1 MLPGREYNN
10 NGIRMIRGTWSLT
23 EPLVPTN
30 VPATMVRVGVEKGLS
45 LTDLLNNTGITEEML
60 ADPGTRLT
68 YQQVLLLTENL
79 IRSYPTQ
86 TLGLDIGA
94 AVNINQYGMLGYAIL
109 SCADI
114 RSALQLGLK
123 YHPLIDPAFTFEV
136 VDQGAT
142 TAIRLTTHI
151 PLDHIYRMLCD
162 LFVAN
167 FAGLGRFLSGED
179 LQPIEVHLNH
189 PEPDYID
196 SYRRFFDCPVLFD
209 QPRTELIIDS
219 ALLDL
224 PLIMADQA
232 TATMA
237 ESQCA
242 EILAR
247 MGPKEG
253 IAAKV
258 RRILLSNPGLFPPV
272 DVVAGQLA
280 TSTRTLSRSL
290 QEVGTSYQRILDEVR
305 KEMAIEYLRNSSLPI
320 EEIAALVG
328 YSDPSNFR
336 KAFRRWTDRAPS
348 YYREET
354 NA

>member
-1 MLPGREYNN
+1 
-10 NGIRMIRGTWSLT
+10 MIRGTWSLT
-23 EPLVPTN
+23 EPLVPVN
-30 VPATMVRVGVEKGLS
+30 VPATMVRVGREKGLQQ
-45 LTDLLNNTGITEEML
+45 DILLDNTGITEEML
-60 ADPGTRLT
+60 ADPTARLT
-68 YQQVLLLTENL
+68 YQQLLLLTENL
-79 IRSYPTQ
+79 IRNYPVN
-86 TLGLDIGA
+86 TLGIDLGA

-109 SCADI
+109 SCADV

-123 YHPLIDPAFTFEV
+123 YHSLIDPAFTFEV
-136 VDQGAT
+136 VEQQQN

-162 LFVAN
+162 VFVVN
-167 FAGLGRFLSGED
+167 FASLGRFLTGNSA
-179 LQPIEVHLNH
+179 LQPTEVHLNH
-189 PEPDYID
+189 PAPDYID
-196 SYRRFFDCPVLFD
+196 VYKEYFDCPILFD
-209 QPRTELIIDS
+209 QPRTELLIDS
-219 ALLDL
+219 GYLDL

-232 TATMA
+232 TAAMA

-242 EILAR
+242 EILTR

-258 RRILLSNPGLFPPV
+258 RRILLSNPGQFPPV
-272 DVVAGQLA
+272 DVVASHLA

-305 KEMAIEYLRNSSLPI
+305 KEMAIEYLRNSALPI

-336 KAFRRWTDRAPS
+336 KAFRRWTTHAPS
-348 YYREET
+348 YYREE
-354 NA
+354 ND

>member
-1 MLPGREYNN
+1 
-10 NGIRMIRGTWSLT
+10 MIRGTWSLT
-23 EPLVPTN
+23 EPLVPGN
-30 VPATMVRVGVEKGLS
+30 VPATMVRVGREKGLQQ
-45 LTDLLNNTGITEEML
+45 DILLKNTGITEEML
-60 ADPGTRLT
+60 ADPTARLT
-68 YQQVLLLTENL
+68 YQQLLSLTENL
-79 IRSYPTQ
+79 IRNYPAN
-86 TLGLDIGA
+86 TLGIDLGA

-123 YHPLIDPAFTFEV
+123 YHSLIDPAFTFEV
-136 VDQGAT
+136 VEQQQT

-151 PLDHIYRMLCD
+151 PLDHIYRRLCD
-162 LFVAN
+162 VFVVN
-167 FAGLGRFLSGED
+167 FATLGRFLTGNNA
-179 LQPIEVHLNH
+179 LQPVEVHLNH
-189 PEPDYID
+189 PAPDYID
-196 SYRRFFDCPVLFD
+196 VYKEYFDCPILFD
-209 QPRTELIIDS
+209 QPRTELIVDS
-219 ALLDL
+219 GYLDL

-232 TATMA
+232 TAAMA

-258 RRILLSNPGLFPPV
+258 RRILLSNPGQFPPV
-272 DVVAGQLA
+272 DVVASQLA

-305 KEMAIEYLRNSSLPI
+305 KEMAIEYLRNSALPI

-336 KAFRRWTDRAPS
+336 KAFRRWTSHAPS
-348 YYREET
+348 YYREE
-354 NA
+354 NE

>member
-1 MLPGREYNN
+1 
-10 NGIRMIRGTWSLT
+10 MIRGTWSLT
-23 EPLVPTN
+23 EPLVPVN
-30 VPATMVRVGVEKGLS
+30 VPATMVRVGLEKGLEQ
-45 LTDLLNNTGITEEML
+45 DILLQNTGITAAML
-60 ADPGTRLT
+60 TDPTARLT
-68 YQQVLLLTENL
+68 YQQLLLFTENL
-79 IRSYPTQ
+79 IRHYPAD
-86 TLGLDIGA
+86 TLGIDLGA

-123 YHPLIDPAFTFEV
+123 YHSLIDPAFTFEV
-136 VDQGAT
+136 VEQQQT
-142 TAIRLTTHI
+142 VAIRLTTHI

-162 LFVAN
+162 LFVVN
-167 FAGLGRFLSGED
+167 FATLGRFLTGNTT
-179 LQPIEVHLNH
+179 LQPIEVHLNQ
-189 PEPDYID
+189 PAPDYID
-196 SYRRFFDCPVLFD
+196 VYKEYFDCPILFD
-209 QPRTELIIDS
+209 QPRTELIVDPGY
-219 ALLDL
+219 LDL

-232 TATMA
+232 TAAMA

-242 EILAR
+242 EILTR

-258 RRILLSNPGLFPPV
+258 RRILLSNPGQFPPV
-272 DVVAGQLA
+272 DIVASHLA

-305 KEMAIEYLRNSSLPI
+305 KEMAIEYLRNSALPI

-336 KAFRRWTDRAPS
+336 KAFRRWTGHAPS
-348 YYREET
+348 YYREER
-354 NA
+354 A